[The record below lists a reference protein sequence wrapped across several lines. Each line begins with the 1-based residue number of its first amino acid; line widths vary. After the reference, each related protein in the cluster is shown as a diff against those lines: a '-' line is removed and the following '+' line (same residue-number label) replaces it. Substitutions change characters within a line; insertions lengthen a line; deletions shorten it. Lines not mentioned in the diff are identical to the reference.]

1 MTSAYAI
8 YFPLVNVIGVQH
20 IQQNVENEPLCR
32 DLCNIIY
39 ESRFMLKKK
48 GSGKQEAKSDV
59 EIQHF
64 SGPRGLGLV
73 CESAGNSHDLVSGLI
88 K

>member
-1 MTSAYAI
+1 
-8 YFPLVNVIGVQH
+8 VNVIGVQH

-48 GSGKQEAKSDV
+48 EAESRRLRAMWKFN
-59 EIQHF
+59 IF
-64 SGPRGLGLV
+64 LGRV
-73 CESAGNSHDLVSGLI
+73 VWVWSANRRETHMTSFRA
-88 K
+88 